1 MSIENIS
8 SNEFRKMLEKNP
20 DSLEIID
27 VREPEEYAVVR
38 IKGSK
43 LIPLS
48 IISIKVNEI
57 DWSKE
62 VVLVCKSGARSSHIA
77 KILSN
82 SGKNVLNLSGGIYEL
97 NLNDCPCLEKSPN

>member
-1 MSIENIS
+1 MAIKNIS
-8 SNEFRKMLEKNP
+8 SNEFREMLEKNP

-27 VREPEEYAVVR
+27 VREQEEYAVVK

-48 IISIKVNEI
+48 IIPLKINEI
-57 DWSKE
+57 DWNKE

-77 KILSN
+77 KLLS
-82 SGKNVLNLSGGIYEL
+82 SAGKDVCNLVGGISEL
-97 NLNDCPCLEKSPN
+97 SLNSCPCLEK